1 MGDFFGKKWKKLLA
15 AALFAAGLLA
25 AFRYALP
32 LAAPFLLAFAVVHA
46 STPLLERV
54 HRRLHIRREI
64 LLAGLFVSGTGLL
77 IVGLCA
83 CLSWGTL
90 HAARLGEGAE
100 VVRKQAD
107 GALKGCCDFLEE
119 RLGIPAKELEQEFS
133 ETWDALAGQLKKEA
147 LPKAV
152 DRSVEGCRL
161 LISAAG
167 FIGIWMIASVLLC
180 RDYEEIAEKIQ
191 KTELGKTVW
200 QYAERTLFL
209 IGGYFKAQAAILT
222 AISLIAAAGLFAA
235 GDQKRDLD
243 RDRSGGFGRAA
254 LYRDRAGAFSDGGV
268 AADPG
273 KHGKGADDRGSVCG
287 LRDREGISGTEAS
300 GQAGGDVSGCDAV
313 FRVCRG
319 EAVRAFGHF
328 FRTAVRSPFKRGDY
342 GDQWGDGPMSMSS

>member
-1 MGDFFGKKWKKLLA
+1 MRQGFWRHFGMRFRWRRRFCWRLPSCTRARRCWKGASKAAYPQGDFAGGAVCIRDRAFDRR
-15 AALFAAGLLA
+15 AL
-25 AFRYALP
+25 RLP
-32 LAAPFLLAFAVVHA
+32 
-46 STPLLERV
+46 
-54 HRRLHIRREI
+54 
-64 LLAGLFVSGTGLL
+64 FV
-77 IVGLCA
+77 
-83 CLSWGTL
+83 GTL

-235 GDQKRDLD
+235 GIKNGIWIGIAAGVLD
-243 RDRSGGFGRAA
+243 ALPFIGTGLVLFPMAVWQLILGNTGKVLMIAAVYAGCVIVREYLEPKLLGR
-254 LYRDRAGAFSDGGV
+254 
-268 AADPG
+268 
-273 KHGKGADDRGSVCG
+273 
-287 LRDREGISGTEAS
+287 
-300 GQAGGDVSGCDAV
+300 QAGMYPVVMLFSVYAGVKLFGLSGI
-313 FRVCRG
+313 F
-319 EAVRAFGHF
+319 
-328 FRTAVRSPFKRGDY
+328 
-342 GDQWGDGPMSMSS
+342 

>member
-46 STPLLERV
+46 SAPLLERV

-119 RLGIPAKELEQEFS
+119 RLGVPAKELEQDFS

-235 GDQKRDLD
+235 GIKNGIWIGIAAGVLD
-243 RDRSGGFGRAA
+243 ALPFIGTGLVLFPMAVWQLILGNTGKVLMIAAVYAGCVIVREYLEPKLLGRQAGMYPVVMLFSVYAGVKLFGLSGIFLGP
-254 LYRDRAGAFSDGGV
+254 LYAV
-268 AADPG
+268 LL
-273 KHGKGADDRGSVCG
+273 K
-287 LRDREGISGTEAS
+287 EGIMGINGGT
-300 GQAGGDVSGCDAV
+300 DRC
-313 FRVCRG
+313 
-319 EAVRAFGHF
+319 
-328 FRTAVRSPFKRGDY
+328 P
-342 GDQWGDGPMSMSS
+342 